1 MEGRSVVVGLV
12 NEALLSDPLAF
23 LLAEHARQKVLLSHL
38 DRLARN
44 HPGRGRTAMARA
56 LAAWFACELPV
67 HLADEE
73 LSLYPRLRAHDSSG
87 ILARLSREHARDRA
101 PARRLVGDLARVAAG
116 ERPGAGFVE
125 EALRFAAHHRAHLAT
140 EEREVT
146 PLARRALDPS
156 ATAALAAEM
165 AERRAG

>member
-1 MEGRSVVVGLV
+1 LEGRSVVVGLV

-73 LSLYPRLRAHDSSG
+73 LSLYPRLGVAASPV
-87 ILARLSREHARDRA
+87 LAALAEEDAVN
-101 PARRLVGDLARVAAG
+101 PARRAR
-116 ERPGAGFVE
+116 
-125 EALRFAAHHRAHLAT
+125 LRQ
-140 EEREVT
+140 
-146 PLARRALDPS
+146 
-156 ATAALAAEM
+156 ALAASAIGHAMPAGWEFCALDFVTDYRRQM
-165 AERRAG
+165 ALEEERLFPIARAVLSPAQCRAIARDMAARRE